1 MSEQP
6 WKSDKWFTSPWNFAP
21 EVTKDFRFADQ
32 IKIHDITLRDGEQQT
47 GIIFTR
53 DDKIRIAEAL
63 AEAGI
68 HRIEAGMPAVS
79 AADEAAIREIVK
91 RDLGPEIYAFSRC
104 MIDDVKRALDCGVT
118 GVVTE
123 IPASGHLI
131 EYAYKWP
138 LDKAIDLSIK
148 ATNFAHEQGL
158 KVVFFLIDFTRSDL
172 NWALDLVTRVA
183 DEGHMDSLALVDT
196 FGVVSPHAMP
206 WFVRQVQA
214 RIDKPLEAHFHQDFG
229 TGVANTLIALAEG
242 VEVAHT
248 TVLGVGERAGNAPM
262 EELAVALRAMYDVDL
277 GIDYSKLYSLAKLVE
292 QLSGHKVPTNKPV
305 VGDQLYQIESGIVT
319 SWLRNV
325 GHEHVTEVFPIHWDL
340 VGQKPGGSALGKGSG
355 LDSVKIWAEQ
365 INVELND
372 DEAMEVLLGVK
383 QFALE
388 KKRLLN
394 PDDFQR
400 IVEQVVG

>member
-6 WKSDKWFTSPWNFAP
+6 WKSDKWFVSPWNFAP

-47 GIIFTR
+47 GVIFTQ

-138 LDKAIDLSIK
+138 LEKAIDLSIK

-206 WFVRQVQA
+206 YFVKQVQA

-340 VGQKPGGSALGKGSG
+340 VGQNPGGSALGKGSG

-365 INVELND
+365 IDAELDD
-372 DEAMEVLLGVK
+372 DEAMEVLMAVK